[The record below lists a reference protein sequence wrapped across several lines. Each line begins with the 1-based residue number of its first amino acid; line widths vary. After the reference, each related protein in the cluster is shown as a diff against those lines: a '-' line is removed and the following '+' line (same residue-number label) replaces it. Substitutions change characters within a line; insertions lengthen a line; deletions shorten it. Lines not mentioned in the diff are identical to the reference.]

1 MELTFGFILRSL
13 LLGAGLAMDAFS
25 VSVSNALAEPNMKKG
40 KIHGIAGTYAFFQF
54 LMPLLGWFL
63 VRTLLQLFSVLEK
76 AIPYA
81 ALILLVWL
89 GVKMI
94 LGGVKKARS
103 EIVPEKLLTPAALL
117 VQGLA
122 TSMDALSVG
131 LTIEH
136 YSLPLALLAAA
147 LIGLITYGIC
157 LAGLKLG
164 KELGSRVRHAEIL
177 GGCVLIGIGIEI
189 FVKNVFF

>member
-1 MELTFGFILRSL
+1 MELSFGFILRSL

-25 VSVSNALAEPNMKKG
+25 VSVSNTLAEPDMKKG
-40 KIHGIAGTYAFFQF
+40 KIRGIAGTYAFFQF
-54 LMPLLGWFL
+54 LMPMLGWIL
-63 VRTLLQLFSVLEK
+63 IRTLLQLFSVLERLV
-76 AIPYA
+76 PYA

-89 GVKMI
+89 GARMI
-94 LGGVKKARS
+94 LEGLKKARS
-103 EIVPEKLLTPAALL
+103 GILPEKILTSSALL

-136 YSLPLALLAAA
+136 YPLSFALLASS
-147 LIGLITYGIC
+147 LIGLVTYGIC
-157 LAGLKLG
+157 LIGLRLG

-177 GGCVLIGIGIEI
+177 GGCLLIGIGIEI

>member
-1 MELTFGFILRSL
+1 MELSFGFILRSL

-25 VSVSNALAEPNMKKG
+25 VSVSNTLAEPDMKKG
-40 KIHGIAGTYAFFQF
+40 KIRGIAGTYAFFQF
-54 LMPLLGWFL
+54 LMPMLGWIL
-63 VRTLLQLFSVLEK
+63 IRTLLQLFSVLERLV
-76 AIPYA
+76 PYA

-89 GVKMI
+89 GARMI
-94 LGGVKKARS
+94 LEGLKKARS
-103 EIVPEKLLTPAALL
+103 GILPEKILTSSALL

-136 YSLPLALLAAA
+136 YPLSFALLVSS
-147 LIGLITYGIC
+147 LIGLVTYGIC
-157 LAGLKLG
+157 LIGLRLG

-177 GGCVLIGIGIEI
+177 GGCLLIGIGIEI